1 MNKTDELINLDN
13 KTLLEGQNNIQYK
26 EDNSQDKNLETIYF
40 NLINDKENKNLKIN
54 GIQNLLILLEYIFYK
69 TNEENMPNEIIS
81 KKKDILNIIIEELVN
96 NIKEINEKIFQE
108 KLGQYFYHL
117 NFSESFFEIL
127 YKKEDISSFKEIFLF
142 VSKVS
147 KYNLLI

>member
-147 KYNLLI
+147 KYNPLI

>member
-142 VSKVS
+142 GSKVS